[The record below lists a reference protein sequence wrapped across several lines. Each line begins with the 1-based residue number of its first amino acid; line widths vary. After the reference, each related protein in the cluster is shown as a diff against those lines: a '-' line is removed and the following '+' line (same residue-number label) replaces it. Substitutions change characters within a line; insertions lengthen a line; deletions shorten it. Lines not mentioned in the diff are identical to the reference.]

1 MVLLRGQNLVN
12 RMNLAP
18 EKQNF
23 KIKSALEVLPF
34 INGLY

>member
-1 MVLLRGQNLVN
+1 
-12 RMNLAP
+12 MNLAP

-34 INGLY
+34 INGLYWRGSRYG